1 MGTRN
6 TRNTEKQLDI
16 QRLHLFL
23 EIIPTRPTWS
33 GVPRIPNASRV
44 PCSRCSKMSS
54 MDQSKL
60 RAWWAH
66 RQGLDGSLTG
76 RSGAEVLGRTGWA
89 RSVGGVSPYLTLFSR
104 AGLSRES
111 VDAYVAKNQICEL
124 PSARGC
130 TYVLPASDFALGLA
144 VGQSFNTDMKT
155 AEKLGVTAK
164 EIEKLCDAIVGAL
177 EKTPLDPD
185 GLRDATGKAVRNLGP
200 EGKKKGMITT
210 LPVAL
215 RKLQTTGEIRRIS
228 MNGRLDQ
235 QRYKYTVWRPNPLR
249 GFKLSKEEA
258 STELARRFF
267 SWISPASMAEFQT
280 FSALG
285 VKAAQ
290 AAAEPL
296 KLEPLETGSDLLMLP
311 GDRAKLEAF
320 NPPKDP
326 QYALV
331 ASIDSILLLR
341 RDLKSVLD
349 PKDFDRQVF
358 VEKDS
363 KPLGGLPYLPSHA
376 ILDRGRVV
384 GLWEYDTAADSIAWV
399 AFGKKDKAMQE
410 AVTRTEQY
418 VREQLGDARSFSLDS
433 PKSRAPKV
441 AALRK
446 AAGN

>member
-1 MGTRN
+1 
-6 TRNTEKQLDI
+6 
-16 QRLHLFL
+16 
-23 EIIPTRPTWS
+23 
-33 GVPRIPNASRV
+33 
-44 PCSRCSKMSS
+44 

-60 RAWWAH
+60 RAWWAN
-66 RQGLDGSLTG
+66 RQGLDGSLAG
-76 RSGAEVLGRTGWA
+76 RSAPEVLGQSGWA
-89 RSVGGVSPYLTLFSR
+89 RSVGGVGPYLTLFSR

-111 VDAYVAKNQICEL
+111 VDADVARNVICEL
-124 PSARGC
+124 PSARRC
-130 TYVLPASDFALGLA
+130 TYVLPASDFALGLL
-144 VGQSFNTDMKT
+144 VGQPFSTDMKT
-155 AEKLGVTAK
+155 AEKLGVTVK
-164 EIEKLCDAIVGAL
+164 EIDKLCDAIIGAL

-185 GLRDATGKAVRNLGP
+185 GLREATGKAVRNLGA
-200 EGKKKGMITT
+200 EGKKKGITTT

-215 RKLQTTGEIRRIS
+215 GKLQTTGEIRRIP

-249 GFKLSKEEA
+249 AFKLSKEEA
-258 STELARRFF
+258 SAELARRFF
-267 SWISPASMAEFQT
+267 SWISPATMAEFQT

-285 VKAAQ
+285 VKAAS

-311 GDRAKLEAF
+311 GDRAKLDAF
-320 NPPKDP
+320 KTPKDP

-331 ASIDSILLLR
+331 ASIDSILLLH

-358 VEKDS
+358 FEK
-363 KPLGGLPYLPSHA
+363 KPEPLGGIPYLPNHG

-384 GLWEYDTAADSIAWV
+384 GLWEYDTATDSIAWL

-418 VREQLGDARSFSLDS
+418 VRDQLGDARSFSLDS
-433 PKSRAPKV
+433 PQSRAPKV

-446 AAGN
+446 AAKN

>member
-130 TYVLPASDFALGLA
+130 TYVLPASDFALG
-144 VGQSFNTDMKT
+144 
-155 AEKLGVTAK
+155 
-164 EIEKLCDAIVGAL
+164 
-177 EKTPLDPD
+177 
-185 GLRDATGKAVRNLGP
+185 P

-267 SWISPASMAEFQT
+267 SWISPASMAEFQEL
-280 FSALG
+280 SALG
-285 VKAAQ
+285 VKAAS

-311 GDRAKLEAF
+311 GDRAKLDSF
-320 NPPKDP
+320 NAPKDP

-331 ASIDSILLLR
+331 A
-341 RDLKSVLD
+341 
-349 PKDFDRQVF
+349 
-358 VEKDS
+358 
-363 KPLGGLPYLPSHA
+363 
-376 ILDRGRVV
+376 
-384 GLWEYDTAADSIAWV
+384 
-399 AFGKKDKAMQE
+399 
-410 AVTRTEQY
+410 
-418 VREQLGDARSFSLDS
+418 
-433 PKSRAPKV
+433 
-441 AALRK
+441 
-446 AAGN
+446 